1 MSNQSLMT
9 FLLGALL
16 ATTLIGCSN
25 SPPARLY
32 MIEPIVNANLAVQ
45 GDGLTLAVGPI
56 SMPGHLN
63 RKEILTHDQRYRVD
77 TAEFD
82 RWAEPLED
90 NIAAVLAENLSVLV
104 PTDRVAVYPWNDAVA
119 VDYTVRVRI
128 HQFGSQPAGDVVL
141 LASWSIYNGGTTL
154 ITHKKGRYIE
164 SRGDAELVSIVAAMS
179 QAMEQMSRDIADS
192 LKLAASAS
200 RRTHQVDKS

>member
-1 MSNQSLMT
+1 MNKESRKSII
-9 FLLGALL
+9 LGALL
-16 ATTLIGCSN
+16 ATLLIGCSN
-25 SPPARLY
+25 SPPTRLY
-32 MIEPIVNANLAVQ
+32 MIEPIVSANHAVQ
-45 GDGLTLAVGPI
+45 GDGITLAVGPI

-90 NIAAVLAENLSVLV
+90 NIGAVLAENLSVLI

-119 VDYTVRVRI
+119 IDYTVRVRI
-128 HQFGSQPAGDVVL
+128 HQFGSQPGGEVLL
-141 LASWSIYNGGTTL
+141 LASWSVYNGGNTP

-179 QAMEQMSRDIADS
+179 RAMEQMSRDIADS
-192 LKLAASAS
+192 LKSAASAS
-200 RRTHQVDKS
+200 RQSHQADKS

>member
-1 MSNQSLMT
+1 MNKESRKSII
-9 FLLGALL
+9 LGALL
-16 ATTLIGCSN
+16 ATLLIGCSN

-32 MIEPIVNANLAVQ
+32 MIEPIVSANHAVQ
-45 GDGLTLAVGPI
+45 GDGITLAVGPI

-90 NIAAVLAENLSVLV
+90 NIGAVLAENLSVLI

-119 VDYTVRVRI
+119 IDYTVRVRI
-128 HQFGSQPAGDVVL
+128 HQFASQPGGEVLL
-141 LASWSIYNGGTTL
+141 LASWSVYNGGTTL

-179 QAMEQMSRDIADS
+179 RAMEQMSRDIADS
-192 LKLAASAS
+192 VTSAASPS
-200 RRTHQVDKS
+200 RQSHQVDKS